1 MKTIANR
8 IFQCAAGAVLLGA
21 SAFAQTNMTANVPF
35 AFHANGATMP
45 AGNYRLNTT
54 TTPGGTTLIVLRD
67 STAKK
72 AVVAVANA
80 LGAPTASDRGAR
92 IVFRC
97 KENGCDL
104 RQVWTN
110 DAGYSYPGHAK
121 DSADDRVASIP
132 LTNVKA
138 D

>member
-8 IFQCAAGAVLLGA
+8 FFQCAAGAALLTA
-21 SAFAQTNMTANVPF
+21 SAFAQSNMTADIPF
-35 AFHANGATMP
+35 AFHANGVAMP
-45 AGNYRLNTT
+45 AGTYRLNTT
-54 TTPGGTTLIVLRD
+54 STPSGSTLVVLRSD
-67 STAKK
+67 ATKPVI
-72 AVVAVANA
+72 AVTGSLGSPSAN
-80 LGAPTASDRGAR
+80 RGAR

-97 KENGCDL
+97 TGNGCDL

-121 DSADDRVASIP
+121 DSNDDRLASIP
-132 LTNVKA
+132 LTTVKA

>member
-8 IFQCAAGAVLLGA
+8 IFQYAAGAALLTA
-21 SAFAQTNMTANVPF
+21 SAFAQSNMTANIPF

-45 AGNYRLNTT
+45 AGTYHVDAS
-54 TTPGGTTLIVLRD
+54 TTPSGSRFIVLRSR
-67 STAKK
+67 STNP
-72 AVVAVANA
+72 VIAVAGS
-80 LGAPTASDRGAR
+80 LDAPSANRGAR
-92 IVFRC
+92 LVFHC
-97 KENGCDL
+97 KDNGCDL

-121 DSADDRVASIP
+121 ESADDRVASIP
-132 LTNVKA
+132 LTNAKA

>member
-8 IFQCAAGAVLLGA
+8 IFQCAAGAVLLTA
-21 SAFAQTNMTANVPF
+21 SAFAQSNMTASIPF
-35 AFHANGATMP
+35 AFHANGVNMP
-45 AGNYRLNTT
+45 AGTYRLDATSS
-54 TTPGGTTLIVLRD
+54 PSGSTLIVLRD
-67 STAKK
+67 SAAKN
-72 AVVAVANA
+72 AVVAVAGT
-80 LGAPTASDRGAR
+80 LGSNPANRGAR

-97 KENGCDL
+97 QENGCDL

-110 DAGYSYPGHAK
+110 ETGYSYPGHGK
-121 DSADDRVASIP
+121 DRSDDRLASIP

>member
-8 IFQCAAGAVLLGA
+8 IFQCAAGAVLLTA
-21 SAFAQTNMTANVPF
+21 SAFAQTNMTANIPF

-45 AGNYRLNTT
+45 AGSYRLDTT
-54 TTPGGTTLIVLRD
+54 STPSGTTLIVLRD
-67 STAKK
+67 SAAKK
-72 AVVAVANA
+72 AVVAAA
-80 LGAPTASDRGAR
+80 GSLGQPNTRGAR

-97 KENGCDL
+97 NESGCDL

-121 DSADDRVASIP
+121 DRSDDRVASIP
-132 LTNVKA
+132 LTDVKA

>member
-8 IFQCAAGAVLLGA
+8 IFQCAAGAALLTA
-21 SAFAQTNMTANVPF
+21 SAFAQTNMTANIPF
-35 AFHANGATMP
+35 AFHASGVSMP
-45 AGNYRLNTT
+45 AGTYRLDKTS
-54 TTPGGTTLIVLRD
+54 TPSGSTLIVLRD
-67 STAKK
+67 SASKNP
-72 AVVAVANA
+72 VVAVAGS
-80 LGAPTASDRGAR
+80 LGSEHVSRGAR

-97 KENGCDL
+97 KESGCDL

-110 DAGYSYPGHAK
+110 EAGYSIPGHAK
-121 DSADDRVASIP
+121 DKADDRLASIP